1 MSEKLNYESHL
12 YAIPTIANVEYGV
25 FIQDTNGK
33 LWKTEE
39 WEVAKWKYSA
49 EPNAVAVIAKE
60 TKFLIALSQQQLMTL
75 SNSFA
80 TPFEEYM
87 TGTLDKTKAKSDYDG
102 MGNTERMLLAQP
114 SSDYAAGYCNA
125 FTFPD
130 GKTKGYLPSLGQ
142 LNLAYQNKAAVDA
155 ALAACGGTAM
165 NCSTGCYYWSSTF
178 CGYYGID
185 DCRRCWMFDWGDC
198 DIIICGLY
206 YVSRVRPFANF

>member
-1 MSEKLNYESHL
+1 MSEKLNCESHL
-12 YAIPTIANVEYGV
+12 YVIPSIVNMEYGV

-39 WEVAKWKYSA
+39 WEAAKWKYSA

-60 TKFLIALSQQQLMTL
+60 AKFLIALSQQQLMTL

-102 MGNTERMLLAQP
+102 MMNTESMLLAQP

-125 FTFPD
+125 FVFPD

-142 LNLAYQNKAAVDA
+142 LYLAYQNKADVDA
-155 ALAACGGTAM
+155 ALAACGGTTM
-165 NCSTGCYYWSSTF
+165 STEYYWSSTF
-178 CGYYGID
+178 CGYYGTD

-198 DIIICGLY
+198 SIIIRGLY
-206 YVSRVRPFANF
+206 YGSRVRTFANF